1 MLIYQQMNRLFRY
14 AGIYLIGSTVG
25 GFIGGGIKS
34 YMTEDPHSDTHNTS
48 NGRRNEI
55 LQHAV
60 VGAALGPVIGYSL
73 ISDLIRMESSKF
85 GYGFARGSFAFN
97 IYYPSAVKIPH
108 TKVSN
113 ETPK

>member
-1 MLIYQQMNRLFRY
+1 MLIYQQMNSLFRY

-34 YMTEDPHSDTHNTS
+34 YMNEDPHSDTHTDPQS
-48 NGRRNEI
+48 PSRRNEI
-55 LQHAV
+55 LKHAV

-97 IYYPSAVKIPH
+97 IYYPSAIKIPH
-108 TKVSN
+108 